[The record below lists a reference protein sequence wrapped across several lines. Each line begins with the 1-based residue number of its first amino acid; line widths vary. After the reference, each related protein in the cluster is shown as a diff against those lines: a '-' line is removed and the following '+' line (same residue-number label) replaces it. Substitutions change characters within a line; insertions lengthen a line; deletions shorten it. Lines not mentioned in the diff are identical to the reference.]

1 MSVCAVRSAH
11 HSASMQAAAK
21 VGEYTPLGDREL
33 KLGADLDFRIR
44 ALEEVV

>member
-1 MSVCAVRSAH
+1 
-11 HSASMQAAAK
+11 MQAAAK

-44 ALEEVV
+44 ALEEVVLAALPLSPAPT